1 MVKQSRAADQER
13 EAERKHGPA
22 PAVGLRPRA
31 GATKAAPAPVKSKA
45 KPKTE
50 AKGKGRAKTKPKRK
64 PRARP
69 VPAVEP
75 APVDLDLPEEF
86 QPPPPEDAWASLR
99 SRFSPETQALVDSAR
114 ATGFSRE
121 DLITLELAVGLELQ
135 GDANKARGKT
145 KALLQN
151 TFMQS
156 RKNLVR
162 LLDKA
167 GLKKKLDPK
176 VMVPEGM
183 RNIEPLKKPDP
194 GREVDARPTEAE
206 LPERYH

>member
-31 GATKAAPAPVKSKA
+31 DATKPAPTKAAPKPKAKA
-45 KPKTE
+45 KPK
-50 AKGKGRAKTKPKRK
+50 GKKPPAKRK
-64 PRARP
+64 AR
-69 VPAVEP
+69 VRP
-75 APVDLDLPEEF
+75 APDPEPVAPIEEP
-86 QPPPPEDAWASLR
+86 QAPPPPEDAWASLR

-114 ATGFSRE
+114 ASGFSRE